1 MKKVAAVTLALLFAL
16 GFAGN
21 VFAYEGGT
29 KIVAAMNQPE
39 RGEAQFAPLILVPHD
54 SLTPSKAVVRLL
66 HRIPE
71 PTLAPERIR
80 EEVPGRSLGTKG
92 PVRFQKERGWF

>member
-1 MKKVAAVTLALLFAL
+1 MKKAAAVTLALLFAL

-21 VFAYEGGT
+21 AFAYEGGT
-29 KIVAAMNQPE
+29 KMVAAMNQPE
-39 RGEAQFAPLILVPHD
+39 RGEPQFSPILLVPHE
-54 SLTPSKAVVRLL
+54 SLTPSKPVLRLL

-71 PTLAPERIR
+71 PTLSAERIR

-92 PVRFQKERGWF
+92 VVRFQKERGWF

>member
-1 MKKVAAVTLALLFAL
+1 MRKGAAVTIVLLFVL

-21 VFAYEGGT
+21 AFAYEGGT
-29 KIVAAMNQPE
+29 KMVAAMNQPE
-39 RGEAQFAPLILVPHD
+39 RGEAQPGPILLVPGT
-54 SLTPSKAVVRLL
+54 SLTPSKAVVRFL

-80 EEVPGRSLGTKG
+80 EERWGPSLGTKAL
-92 PVRFQKERGWF
+92 VRFQKEGRF